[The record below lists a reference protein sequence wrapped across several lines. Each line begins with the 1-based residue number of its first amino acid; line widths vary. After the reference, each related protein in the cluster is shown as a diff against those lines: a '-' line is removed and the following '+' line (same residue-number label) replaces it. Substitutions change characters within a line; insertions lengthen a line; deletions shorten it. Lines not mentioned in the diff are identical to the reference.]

1 MTRSPHTQVV
11 FDAIDALPDFGSGAP
26 IITAEQSPHAGLQAI
41 LPALATLSPQ
51 KAPKPTF
58 ERRGEAKFFLDHFAL
73 GDEVAVVPLWHIEHH
88 DLHASEI
95 VGWTYARHLC

>member
-11 FDAIDALPDFGSGAP
+11 FDALDALAGFGTGPA
-26 IITAEQSPHAGLQAI
+26 ITAEQSPHAALQAL
-41 LPALATLSPQ
+41 LPALATLSPT
-51 KAPKPTF
+51 KAPRPTF

-73 GDEVAVVPLWHIEHH
+73 GEEVAVVPLWHIEHH
-88 DLHASEI
+88 DLLASEI